1 MQNMLLPVIP
11 KLVRACDALELRAK
25 MEEEI
30 GMGEQHP
37 VKKADIVDLHEIE
50 HYEKADEELP
60 KAVFHAVPRGENKRA
75 REHQNRK
82 YADDP
87 ANHMRAAEPLLL
99 IGYRVKIFFGRGG
112 EELLVLNEADSAVQQ
127 QEIRRHD
134 DKRRE

>member
-11 KLVRACDALELRAK
+11 KLVRACDALEFRAK

-60 KAVFHAVPRGENKRA
+60 EAVFHAVPRGAEEKKR
-75 REHQNRK
+75 
-82 YADDP
+82 
-87 ANHMRAAEPLLL
+87 L
-99 IGYRVKIFFGRGG
+99 
-112 EELLVLNEADSAVQQ
+112 S
-127 QEIRRHD
+127 
-134 DKRRE
+134 